1 MTHRSL
7 FVALLLAAVSLG
19 SLAPAAEPSAALA
32 TIQTRADLDAVIA
45 TISDADFKQA
55 LQEHSAAILAAAEQ
69 HAHVAAV
76 TQVVESSP
84 GKVEKINT
92 TPAALKKAAGD
103 DIALFDTLKL
113 VDLSIPHAGPHDHR
127 KVDPYDQAFFEH
139 LGHIPSIESLNI
151 IATKLNDEWIAPIG
165 KLTNLKTLRI
175 INNGKLTDAGLEKL
189 AGLKNLENFGF
200 IGTGIQGHA
209 YAQITGWTH
218 LTRVSHRGSSMDD
231 EGLRQLCEHLPQ
243 LESLILAH
251 AKFTDVGAVHL
262 AKMTHLKGLEIG
274 TLNAT
279 PQCLQHITKLPLTY
293 LQIGDGLDTPEGIGL
308 IQGMPTLRRLTITN
322 AKPLSDAHL
331 QVVASMTQLEQLEL
345 SNIVLPDE
353 RLGLLQEFAF
363 LKSLRLVPADKPL
376 TAETQARIKALLPKT
391 ELQFK

>member
-1 MTHRSL
+1 M
-7 FVALLLAAVSLG
+7 
-19 SLAPAAEPSAALA
+19 
-32 TIQTRADLDAVIA
+32 
-45 TISDADFKQA
+45 
-55 LQEHSAAILAAAEQ
+55 
-69 HAHVAAV
+69 
-76 TQVVESSP
+76 
-84 GKVEKINT
+84 
-92 TPAALKKAAGD
+92 
-103 DIALFDTLKL
+103 
-113 VDLSIPHAGPHDHR
+113 
-127 KVDPYDQAFFEH
+127 
-139 LGHIPSIESLNI
+139 
-151 IATKLNDEWIAPIG
+151 
-165 KLTNLKTLRI
+165 
-175 INNGKLTDAGLEKL
+175 EKL

-322 AKPLSDAHL
+322 ATPLSDAHL

-376 TAETQARIKALLPKT
+376 TTETQARIKALLPKT